1 MKKLR
6 ILSAL
11 ITAVLVISFSAYAAP
26 ATIAPGQTGG
36 NGNFIVIQ
44 NPPTDKAATFDK
56 SYIISGYGKQGVN
69 VYIYKLENGTYVKT
83 DYSWTIGASGL
94 FFKKIT
100 LAKGKNALICY
111 AEAGNANQTVPL
123 EITYLG
129 SSFMSTLNN
138 AVINVTQV
146 PTR

>member
-83 DYSWTIGASGL
+83 DYSWTIGASGM
-94 FFKKIT
+94 FFKKINLT
-100 LAKGKNALICY
+100 KGTNALICY
-111 AEAGNANQTVPL
+111 AEDGGVSQSVYL
-123 EITYLG
+123 QITYLG
-129 SSFMSTLNN
+129 TDLTNK
-138 AVINVTQV
+138 INDIRISLDT
-146 PTR
+146 PK

>member
-11 ITAVLVISFSAYAAP
+11 ITALLVISFSAYAAP

-83 DYSWTIGASGL
+83 DYSWTIGASGM
-94 FFKKIT
+94 FFKKINLT
-100 LAKGKNALICY
+100 KGTNALICY
-111 AEAGNANQTVPL
+111 AEDGGVSQSVYL
-123 EITYLG
+123 QISYLG
-129 SSFMSTLNN
+129 TDLTNKINDIRISLDTLK
-138 AVINVTQV
+138 
-146 PTR
+146 

>member
-83 DYSWTIGASGL
+83 DYSWTIGASGM
-94 FFKKIT
+94 FFKKINLT
-100 LAKGKNALICY
+100 KGTNALICY
-111 AEAGNANQTVPL
+111 AEDGGVSQSVYL
-123 EITYLG
+123 QITYLG
-129 SSFMSTLNN
+129 TDLTNKINDIRIGLDTLK
-138 AVINVTQV
+138 
-146 PTR
+146 

>member
-83 DYSWTIGASGL
+83 DYSWTIGASGM
-94 FFKKIT
+94 FFKKINLT
-100 LAKGKNALICY
+100 KGTNALICY
-111 AEAGNANQTVPL
+111 AEDGGVSQSVYL
-123 EITYLG
+123 QITYLG
-129 SSFMSTLNN
+129 TDLTNKINDIRIGIDTLK
-138 AVINVTQV
+138 
-146 PTR
+146 

>member
-83 DYSWTIGASGL
+83 DYSWTIGASGM
-94 FFKKIT
+94 FFKKINLT
-100 LAKGKNALICY
+100 KGTNALICY
-111 AEAGNANQTVPL
+111 AEDGGVSQSVYL
-123 EITYLG
+123 QITYLG
-129 SSFMSTLNN
+129 TDLTNKINDIRISLDTLK
-138 AVINVTQV
+138 
-146 PTR
+146 

>member
-83 DYSWTIGASGL
+83 DYSWTIGASGM
-94 FFKKIT
+94 FFKKINLT
-100 LAKGKNALICY
+100 KGTNALICY
-111 AEAGNANQTVPL
+111 AEDGGVSQSVYL
-123 EITYLG
+123 QITYLG
-129 SSFMSTLNN
+129 TDLTNKINDIRIGLDTLN
-138 AVINVTQV
+138 
-146 PTR
+146 

>member
-44 NPPTDKAATFDK
+44 NPPTNKAATFDK

-83 DYSWTIGASGL
+83 DYSWTIGASGM
-94 FFKKIT
+94 FFKKINLT
-100 LAKGKNALICY
+100 KGTNALICY
-111 AEAGNANQTVPL
+111 AEDGGVSQSVYL
-123 EITYLG
+123 QITYLG
-129 SSFMSTLNN
+129 TDLTNKINDIRIGLDTLK
-138 AVINVTQV
+138 
-146 PTR
+146 

>member
-83 DYSWTIGASGL
+83 GYSWTIGASGM
-94 FFKKIT
+94 FFKKINLT
-100 LAKGKNALICY
+100 KGTNALICY
-111 AEAGNANQTVPL
+111 AEDGGVSQSVYL
-123 EITYLG
+123 QITYLG
-129 SSFMSTLNN
+129 TDLTNKINDIRISLDTLK
-138 AVINVTQV
+138 
-146 PTR
+146 